1 MTDLLAAEAR
11 RFAARRA
18 IRLLL
23 ASALLLVVVVNVVQL
38 ARAGRTRQ
46 EVGGALMVPPPQCV
60 VDATARPIV
69 VDYDCLNR
77 LGSFDEVDGTGT
89 APEVV
94 FVATR
99 DRRPR
104 VGQTLEQTLRGTTVA
119 LIFVGFVLGATYIAA
134 DYGTSLGTQLLF
146 EPRRGRVLAAKLL
159 TAAAGAAVVAAIV
172 LLAAGGAQWIV
183 SALRGSTAG
192 ADAAWAGRRGLQIT
206 RGAATA
212 AVAAVFAAAL
222 SVVTR
227 RTVVTLVG
235 LLVLFIGS
243 GFLVNQ
249 AWGRAIL
256 GRLPTN
262 ALFVVAIGDNALDD
276 RRNFGGLH
284 TWAGAWTIVLAW
296 TAASALLASWWFAR
310 QEIR

>member
-1 MTDLLAAEAR
+1 MNHLLAAETR
-11 RFAARRA
+11 RFAARRS
-18 IRLLL
+18 IRVLL
-23 ASALLLVVVVNVVQL
+23 AAALLLVAVVNVVQL
-38 ARAGRTRQ
+38 ARAGRSR
-46 EVGGALMVPPPQCV
+46 EPVGKALMVPPPQCV
-60 VDATARPIV
+60 LDATARPIV
-69 VDYDCLNR
+69 VDQACLER
-77 LGSFDEVDGTGT
+77 LGSYEFDSNGA

-94 FVATR
+94 FVAAR

-104 VGQTLEQTLRGTTVA
+104 VGQTLEATLRGSTVA
-119 LIFVGFVLGATYIAA
+119 LIFVGFVLGATYVAA

-159 TAAAGAAVVAAIV
+159 TAAAGAAVLAAIV
-172 LLAAGGAQWIV
+172 LLAAAGAQWLI

-192 ADAAWAGRRGLQIT
+192 VDTAWAGRRALQVA
-206 RGAATA
+206 RGATTTA
-212 AVAAVFAAAL
+212 IAAVFAAAL

-243 GFLVNQ
+243 GFLMNP

-262 ALFVVAIGDNALDD
+262 ALFFVAVGDNAPDD
-276 RRNFGGLH
+276 RRSFGGLH
-284 TWAGAWTIVLAW
+284 TMGGAWTIVAAW
-296 TAASALLASWWFAR
+296 TVAAALLASWWFDR